1 MLLFIVEH
9 LVLNKLIILY
19 MMIIIMFDS
28 NLNALQIILSSF
40 IIIMYNLLYIILLSI
55 SFSDVSLTHML
66 GCILINIIMLISAP
80 IHPL

>member
-1 MLLFIVEH
+1 
-9 LVLNKLIILY
+9 
-19 MMIIIMFDS
+19 MFDS